1 MSKKAFR
8 TGLHD
13 YLEKFKYKNTVTE
26 DLWEALSNASK
37 KPVEELMEL
46 WTKQTGYPYITVTSN
61 LNEKNE
67 TILNLHQQRF
77 FSNGDKPTKEENF
90 MWKVPIS
97 IITAKSF
104 PKIHKEILL
113 EKVTDQVN
121 LGVLSDKDWIKL
133 NLNSVG
139 FYRTN
144 YSTDLLQRLSLLVK
158 EKTLH
163 PTDRLGLQNDVF
175 ALSQAGL
182 LSISEVLKFV
192 EAYSAEENVTVWK
205 DLISNLKNLS
215 RVLLNTSF
223 HTEYQSF
230 VRRLLKPISK
240 KLGWNPVEGEC

>member
-1 MSKKAFR
+1 
-8 TGLHD
+8 
-13 YLEKFKYKNTVTE
+13 
-26 DLWEALSNASK
+26 
-37 KPVEELMEL
+37 
-46 WTKQTGYPYITVTSN
+46 
-61 LNEKNE
+61 
-67 TILNLHQQRF
+67 
-77 FSNGDKPTKEENF
+77 

-144 YSTDLLQRLSLLVK
+144 YSADLLQRLSVLIK
-158 EKTLH
+158 EKSLH
-163 PTDRLGLQNDVF
+163 PTDRLGLQSDVF

-182 LSISEVLKFV
+182 LPITELLKFV
-192 EAYSAEENVTVWK
+192 ESYSAEENVTVWK
-205 DLISNLKNLS
+205 DLIANLKDLS
-215 RVLLNTSF
+215 RILLNTDF
-223 HTEYQSF
+223 HGDFQSF

-240 KLGWNPVEGEC
+240 KLGWNPAEGECSYF

>member
-1 MSKKAFR
+1 M
-8 TGLHD
+8 
-13 YLEKFKYKNTVTE
+13 EKFKYKNTVTE

-46 WTKQTGYPYITVTSN
+46 WTKQTGYPYITVTAN

-77 FSNGDKPTKEENF
+77 FKNGARPTKEENF

-144 YSTDLLQRLSLLVK
+144 YSPDLLQRLVGLVK

-182 LSISEVLKFV
+182 LSIKEVLKFV
-192 EAYSAEENVTVWK
+192 EAYSAEENVTVWR
-205 DLISNLKNLS
+205 DLISNLKELS
-215 RVLLNTSF
+215 YLLLNTSF
-223 HTEYQSF
+223 HGEFQSF

-240 KLGWNPVEGEC
+240 KLGWNPVEGECK

>member
-1 MSKKAFR
+1 M
-8 TGLHD
+8 
-13 YLEKFKYKNTVTE
+13 
-26 DLWEALSNASK
+26 
-37 KPVEELMEL
+37 
-46 WTKQTGYPYITVTSN
+46 
-61 LNEKNE
+61 NEKNE

-77 FSNGDKPTKEENF
+77 FSNGDKPAQGENY

-144 YSTDLLQRLSLLVK
+144 YSADLLQRLSVLVK

-163 PTDRLGLQNDVF
+163 PTDRLGLQSDVF
-175 ALSQAGL
+175 ALSKAGF
-182 LSISEVLKFV
+182 LSITEVLKFV
-192 EAYSAEENVTVWK
+192 ESYTAEENVIVWK
-205 DLISNLKNLS
+205 DLLENLKELSNLF
-215 RVLLNTSF
+215 LNSSF
-223 HTEYQSF
+223 HSEYKSF
-230 VRRLLKPISK
+230 VRRLLKPVSK
-240 KLGWNPVEGEC
+240 KLGWNPVKGEGTFFLWPPSHIEPESKKPLVIDPKLIFFNFLW

>member
-1 MSKKAFR
+1 M
-8 TGLHD
+8 
-13 YLEKFKYKNTVTE
+13 
-26 DLWEALSNASK
+26 
-37 KPVEELMEL
+37 
-46 WTKQTGYPYITVTSN
+46 
-61 LNEKNE
+61 
-67 TILNLHQQRF
+67 
-77 FSNGDKPTKEENF
+77 
-90 MWKVPIS
+90 
-97 IITAKSF
+97 
-104 PKIHKEILL
+104 

-144 YSTDLLQRLSLLVK
+144 YSPDLLQRLVGLVK

-182 LSISEVLKFV
+182 LSIKEVLKFV

-205 DLISNLKNLS
+205 DLISNLKGLS
-215 RVLLNTSF
+215 RILLNTSF
-223 HTEYQSF
+223 HGEFQSF

-240 KLGWNPVEGEC
+240 KLGWNPVEGECDYLFFLIFFKF